1 MCSTAVG
8 RVLDDCRML
17 VTPTL
22 ACLPVDNATDG
33 NTVGPRAINGE
44 AVDPLIGWCMTYP
57 VNFTGHPA
65 ASVPAGL
72 SADGLPVGLQLI
84 GRRYA
89 DADVLAA
96 SAAIERERPWQ
107 ASYARCAARPAR
119 RPMSGAAAIMGV
131 LDRFRLDG
139 KRALVSGGSRGLG
152 RAMALALAEAGA
164 DVILTGR
171 TEATLAATAAELR
184 ARGVQAWTIV
194 ADMGDPAGCE
204 AACARALGECAPIDI
219 LINNVGGRLENVPI
233 EAEPLATWQRLID
246 HNLTSCFVATKLI
259 GGAMLARGG
268 GRVIN
273 IASISAMIANR
284 GIAGRQ
290 YETAKAA
297 VLHFTRCAAA
307 DWAPQGVTVNAI
319 CPGLFMTDANRRWS
333 GTAGGDR
340 GAMCATCRW
349 AAPASRT
356 RSGHSRSISRARPRA
371 T

>member
-1 MCSTAVG
+1 
-8 RVLDDCRML
+8 
-17 VTPTL
+17 
-22 ACLPVDNATDG
+22 
-33 NTVGPRAINGE
+33 
-44 AVDPLIGWCMTYP
+44 
-57 VNFTGHPA
+57 
-65 ASVPAGL
+65 
-72 SADGLPVGLQLI
+72 
-84 GRRYA
+84 
-89 DADVLAA
+89 
-96 SAAIERERPWQ
+96 
-107 ASYARCAARPAR
+107 
-119 RPMSGAAAIMGV
+119 MGV

-171 TEATLAATAAELR
+171 TEATLAATAEELR

-284 GIAGRQ
+284 GIAGRH

-307 DWAPQGVTVNAI
+307 DWAPHGVTVNAI

-333 GTAGGDR
+333 KERPEVIEAHVRNVPMGRAGEPDEIGPLAVYLASPAASYVT
-340 GAMCATCRW
+340 GAAFVIDGGYTLW
-349 AAPASRT
+349 
-356 RSGHSRSISRARPRA
+356 
-371 T
+371 